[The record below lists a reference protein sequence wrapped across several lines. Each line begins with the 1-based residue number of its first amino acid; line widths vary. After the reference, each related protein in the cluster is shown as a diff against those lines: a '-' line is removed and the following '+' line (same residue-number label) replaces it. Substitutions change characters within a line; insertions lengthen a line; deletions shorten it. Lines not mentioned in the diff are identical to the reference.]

1 MERLDGVG
9 AIEFDEEAAA
19 IEDAALRDTVEAYNR
34 RVKEFEEH
42 SKARSRQIAAF
53 QHAAAAHAAHAAHA
67 AQAAHVAAAHQ
78 QQAVAAES
86 VSARPASPSQ
96 IIPSITSISSS
107 NTSVS
112 SSLPARSGI
121 SPTSASTV
129 MASPTN
135 NNSIGSCSM
144 DSTVSMTNSFLTNS
158 HSTSNIGALASHTGS
173 SNLSVGS
180 SDLIGDHKPVVDS
193 PFLGG
198 GGHNTSLNIHAE
210 LIEVSELFLLLANEF
225 DTLFFAQQRIQHLYE
240 NQSMCILITKE
251 LVKFKIDRY

>member
-67 AQAAHVAAAHQ
+67 AQAAHVAAAQ
-78 QQAVAAES
+78 QHQAVAAES
-86 VSARPASPSQ
+86 ASARPASPSQ

-112 SSLPARSGI
+112 SSLPSRSGI

-198 GGHNTSLNIHAE
+198 GHNTGLNIHAE

-225 DTLFFAQQRIQHLYE
+225 DTLQRIQK
-240 NQSMCILITKE
+240 NQSMCMIITKE
-251 LVKFKIDRY
+251 LVKFNIDRVWY